1 MTGWKRQLQ
10 HEVQRF
16 LNISV
21 RRLGLQVSRRGDG
34 WELIEPEQL
43 QRFLRY
49 FAVDCVFDVGANA
62 GQYGQRLREIGF
74 TGRIISFE
82 PNPET
87 AARLRAVAAGDAS
100 WTVKELALDSVSRPL
115 TFNIMK
121 SDQFSSLHQP
131 DHSGTAAFK
140 NMNAVARTVS
150 LQTRTIKDLFPELQ
164 GEFGFRRPYLKM
176 DTQGHDVDVVR
187 GADTYMAQFVG
198 MQSEL
203 AITKL
208 YQSAP
213 DLHEALDYY
222 QHLGFKLSSLV
233 PNNAGHFPDLNEV
246 DCIMYNTQLVSLQ
259 S

>member
-1 MTGWKRQLQ
+1 MAGWKRGIQEQ
-10 HEVQRF
+10 AQQF
-16 LNISV
+16 LNVSV
-21 RRLGLQVSRRGDG
+21 RRLGLQVSRRGAG

-49 FAVDCVFDVGANA
+49 FDVDCVFDVGANA

-87 AARLRAVAAGDAS
+87 AARLRAAAAGDTS
-100 WTVKELALDSVSRPL
+100 WTVKELALDSMSRPL

-131 DHSGTAAFK
+131 DHSGTVAFK
-140 NMNAVARTVS
+140 DMNAVTRTVS
-150 LQTRTIKDLFPELQ
+150 LQTQTIRDLFPALQ
-164 GEFGFRRPYLKM
+164 AEFGFKRPYLKM

-187 GADTYMAQFVG
+187 GADAYMAQFVG
-198 MQSEL
+198 IQSEL
-203 AITKL
+203 AITRL

-213 DLHEALDYY
+213 DIHEALDYY

-246 DCIMYNTQLVSLQ
+246 DCIMYNVRLAAAHS
-259 S
+259 